1 MNPDQWLM
9 DLMETLRKS
18 PTPAQ
23 LVAIIDRLE
32 DHYDAFS
39 GPGQE
44 MVDELLGQARRQ
56 LAELRPRKPDS

>member
-1 MNPDQWLM
+1 MNTDPWLM
-9 DLMETLRKS
+9 DLMDALRKQ
-18 PTPAQ
+18 PTRSQ

-44 MVDELLGQARRQ
+44 MVDSLLVQARRR
-56 LAELRPRKPDS
+56 LAELTPPPEA

>member
-1 MNPDQWLM
+1 MNHDLWLT
-9 DLMETLRKS
+9 DLMEALRKA
-18 PTPAQ
+18 PTRAQ

-44 MVDELLGQARRQ
+44 MVDSLLDQARRR
-56 LAELRPRKPDS
+56 LAELTPPPEA